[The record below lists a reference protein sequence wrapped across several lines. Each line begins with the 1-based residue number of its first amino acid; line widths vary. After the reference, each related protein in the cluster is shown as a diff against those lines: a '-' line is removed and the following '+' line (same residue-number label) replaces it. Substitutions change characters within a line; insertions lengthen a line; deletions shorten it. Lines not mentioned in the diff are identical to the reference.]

1 MLTMQRNWLE
11 LLDSTQFC
19 YNLQKSLATKAS
31 PFELVLVTR
40 PQTPVEIAMQ
50 KSCGENPAAYRFT
63 MERQE
68 LFEQAQDS
76 LHKARKRMLKY
87 VN

>member
-1 MLTMQRNWLE
+1 
-11 LLDSTQFC
+11 
-19 YNLQKSLATKAS
+19 LATKAG
-31 PFELVLVTR
+31 PFELVLVTQ
-40 PQTPVEIAMQ
+40 PQTPAKIAMQ

-63 MERQE
+63 LERQE
-68 LFEQAQDS
+68 LFEQTQHS